1 MTEAVRVTDAHWD
14 AAKAKFEEQMA
25 SGVQGAAIMPDEK
38 YELIV
43 SVIEHWD
50 EMTGTERCEMTA
62 NAHFWR
68 KKYSVVCEEEGVDGV
83 LVDAATMKRVVA
95 KSQLFEAIKEVHIHS
110 ACVAS

>member
-1 MTEAVRVTDAHWD
+1 MLEAVRVTDAQWD
-14 AAKAKFEEQMA
+14 AMKAKFEEQMA
-25 SGVQGAAIMPDEK
+25 SGVQGAAMPDET

-43 SVIEHWD
+43 SVIENWD

-68 KKYSVVCEEEGVDGV
+68 KKYSGMRAEEGADRG
-83 LVDAATMKRVVA
+83 LVDAATTKRVVGQ
-95 KSQLFEAIKEVHIHS
+95 SQLFEAIKEVHIHS